1 MKSSSK
7 LSSWNY
13 ESSIEQIETII
24 TKIEAGE
31 LSLEEV
37 FTQFEVAVN
46 SLQKCETFL
55 TQRQQKMQLLIETLE
70 PNLE

>member
-7 LSSWNY
+7 SSAWNY
-13 ESSIEQIETII
+13 ETTIEQIETII
-24 TKIEAGE
+24 TQIEAGE

-37 FTQFEVAVN
+37 FTQFELAVN

-55 TQRQQKMQLLIETLE
+55 QQKHQKMQLLIETLDSDFE
-70 PNLE
+70 